1 VDDANTGK
9 NVAFVELAVT
19 VVVSVNPDRAT
30 FKLLTRVVDVMVIGA
45 EPSATVFVYTPE
57 EARVVNAPE
66 AGVAVPIV
74 PLSAPPVEVSV
85 EKAPVLGITEPIDV
99 LLIVP
104 PLIVAVPIVAD
115 VKVPVAFASV
125 TPVRLP
131 PVVILSVWYEPD
143 VKIPDEGVVPPIGVL
158 LIVLLVIAA
167 PEIAGRYVVVVV
179 TFVPSLQT
187 TSVAPFG
194 IVTPVLPTALVLITI
209 DWLPVVPFLTMYIL
223 VTGGAITLRVP
234 VIAPVKFRYILRD

>member
-1 VDDANTGK
+1 MAFTLDACAPDVADANTGK

-19 VVVSVNPDRAT
+19 VVVSAKPDRAT
-30 FKLLTRVVDVMVIGA
+30 FKLLTLVVDVTVIGD
-45 EPSATVFVYTPE
+45 EPSATVFVYRPE
-57 EARVVNAPE
+57 EAKVVKTPE
-66 AGVAVPIV
+66 LGVAAPIV
-74 PLSAPPVEVSV
+74 PLSAPPVEDSV

-104 PLIVAVPIVAD
+104 PLIVAVPIVA
-115 VKVPVAFASV
+115 VVRLPVAFASV

-131 PVVILSVWYEPD
+131 PVLILSVWYEPD
-143 VKIPDEGVVPPIGVL
+143 VKFPDEGVVLPIGEL
-158 LIVLLVIAA
+158 SIVLLVIAA

-194 IVTPVLPTALVLITI
+194 IVTPVLPTAFVLITM
-209 DWLPVVPFLTMYIL
+209 D
-223 VTGGAITLRVP
+223 
-234 VIAPVKFRYILRD
+234 